1 MLRRDYAQHVFLWL
15 YNREANMSRR
25 ARKQKCN
32 KYRKQKQGD
41 HLRVIQGGAPL
52 ERIRNKS
59 VTITPRNFHQDDL
72 IGLLEN
78 RKINIVFAVG
88 PAGTGKTI
96 ISTLQG
102 IKKLKAGHCN
112 KFVVTRPAVSVDEQH
127 GFLPGTLQEKMAPWT
142 IPIFD
147 VFKLY
152 YTTNDIRNM
161 LYEGI
166 IEISPLAYMRGRTFH
181 NSYIVADEMQNA
193 SVNQMKMLL
202 TRIGKHSKLAVT
214 GDLHQTDRPRDNGLS
229 DFIHKLNETSSKYI
243 DIVNFVKKDVLRNK
257 AVQEVLDIYGD

>member
-1 MLRRDYAQHVFLWL
+1 MKTFSLKK
-15 YNREANMSRR
+15 EEI
-25 ARKQKCN
+25 RKKW
-32 KYRKQKQGD
+32 
-41 HLRVIQGGAPL
+41 V
-52 ERIRNKS
+52 
-59 VTITPRNFHQDDL
+59 L
-72 IGLLEN
+72 IDA
-78 RKINIVFAVG
+78 KDIVLGIG
-88 PAGTGKTI
+88 PAGTGKT
-96 ISTLQG
+96 LLAVQVAV
-102 IKKLKAGHCN
+102 KMFKEKQVN
-112 KFVVTRPAVSVDEQH
+112 KIVVTRPVVSVDEDI
-127 GFLPGTLQEKMAPWT
+127 GFLPGSLEEKMAPWT

>member
-1 MLRRDYAQHVFLWL
+1 MNIV
-15 YNREANMSRR
+15 
-25 ARKQKCN
+25 
-32 KYRKQKQGD
+32 
-41 HLRVIQGGAPL
+41 
-52 ERIRNKS
+52 
-59 VTITPRNFHQDDL
+59 PRNVAQESY
-72 IGLLEN
+72 LL
-78 RKINIVFAVG
+78 KLLDPSKDIVFGVG
-88 PAGTGKTI
+88 PAGTGKTLI
-96 ISTLQG
+96 AVQVA
-102 IKKLKAGHCN
+102 IKMFKEKQVN
-112 KFVVTRPAVSVDEQH
+112 KIVVTRPVVSVDEDL
-127 GFLPGTLQEKMAPWT
+127 GFLPGTLEEKMAPWT

-152 YTTNDIRNM
+152 FTTQDIRNM

>member
-1 MLRRDYAQHVFLWL
+1 M
-15 YNREANMSRR
+15 
-25 ARKQKCN
+25 
-32 KYRKQKQGD
+32 
-41 HLRVIQGGAPL
+41 
-52 ERIRNKS
+52 
-59 VTITPRNFHQDDL
+59 
-72 IGLLEN
+72 
-78 RKINIVFAVG
+78 
-88 PAGTGKTI
+88 
-96 ISTLQG
+96 
-102 IKKLKAGHCN
+102 
-112 KFVVTRPAVSVDEQH
+112 DEDI
-127 GFLPGTLQEKMAPWT
+127 GFLPGSLEEKMAPWT

-152 YTTNDIRNM
+152 FTTNDIRNM

-243 DIVNFVKKDVLRNK
+243 DIVNFVKKDVLRHK
-257 AVQEVLDIYGD
+257 ACLLYTSPSPRDQRGSRMPSSA